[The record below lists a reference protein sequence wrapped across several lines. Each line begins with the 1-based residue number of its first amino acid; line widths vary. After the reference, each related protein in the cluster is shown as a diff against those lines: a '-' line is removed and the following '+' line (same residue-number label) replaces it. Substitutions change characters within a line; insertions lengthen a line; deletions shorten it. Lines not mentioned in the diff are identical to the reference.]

1 MACEGG
7 VGRSGVLPGCSSC
20 SGVDQRAVACL
31 HALHLGSASFLT
43 CACPPP
49 PPLPPLQ
56 IFDDMVAAG
65 VQPNHYV
72 VSALFAAASFAPCT
86 PAHLDRLF
94 AAMALLRR

>member
-1 MACEGG
+1 MSLLTRTCPA
-7 VGRSGVLPGCSSC
+7 LAPGP
-20 SGVDQRAVACL
+20 A
-31 HALHLGSASFLT
+31 T
-43 CACPPP
+43 
-49 PPLPPLQ
+49 LQ
-56 IFDDMVAAG
+56 TFDEMVAAG